1 METEEFYKETAHHG
15 HNLKRERMRRGIKQ
29 EAMASLA
36 GVSQSTISKYESTE
50 TLDDDLLERFANA
63 LEIPIEKLKNAQ
75 YESPSVIIENN
86 TYNETNTNSDGGYSV
101 SGSHYEDDGITNHHP
116 IDKVTEL
123 FERLLKSEKDKF
135 EIVEKRLSAIEE
147 ILKSKL

>member
-50 TLDDDLLERFANA
+50 TLDDDLLERFAKA
-63 LEIPIEKLKNAQ
+63 LEIPVEKLKNAQ
-75 YESPSVIIENN
+75 YESPTFVIENN
-86 TYNETNTNSDGGYSV
+86 TFENNDKATAGEINMRDENITYNN
-101 SGSHYEDDGITNHHP
+101 P
-116 IDKVTEL
+116 LDKVVEL
-123 FERLLKSEKDKF
+123 YERLLQDQKDK
-135 EIVEKRLSAIEE
+135 VVTLEKRINELEEELKNKTSAN
-147 ILKSKL
+147 